1 MRHERSIRGE
11 GDIQALDCAA
21 IEKAPSKIQDLYWKL
36 KGSEDEIGYC
46 NHNKKCWTY
55 ISLLKDNRIQV
66 LNISNGTLNIKRTLP
81 QKTAGHTVTFVC
93 EVSTTDNKVH
103 LSEAKITYSSE
114 CK

>member
-1 MRHERSIRGE
+1 MI
-11 GDIQALDCAA
+11 C
-21 IEKAPSKIQDLYWKL
+21 SKSK
-36 KGSEDEIGYC
+36 S
-46 NHNKKCWTY
+46 
-55 ISLLKDNRIQV
+55 SLEDNRIQV